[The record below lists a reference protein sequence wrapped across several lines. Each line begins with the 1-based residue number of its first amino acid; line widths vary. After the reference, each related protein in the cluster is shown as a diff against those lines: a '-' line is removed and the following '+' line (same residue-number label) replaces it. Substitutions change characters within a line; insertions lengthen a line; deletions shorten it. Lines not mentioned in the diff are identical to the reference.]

1 MEDISRTIERY
12 EPLIGDTVSIRLHGE
27 DREEIEAE
35 TGGVWNRLVN
45 PRERELATMAQSIK
59 LLADKGRVV
68 YVQVNNHYEGS
79 APLTIARLQ
88 ALL

>member
-1 MEDISRTIERY
+1 MGR
-12 EPLIGDTVSIRLHGE
+12 

-59 LLADKGRVV
+59 LLADKGACGVCTV
-68 YVQVNNHYEGS
+68 
-79 APLTIARLQ
+79 
-88 ALL
+88 